1 MTGEEKRLVSER
13 KAVQTVVRQNIG
25 EDRAGE
31 ARIEDAELISVILA
45 IGLGLFGPTLSQLP
59 GKPRI
64 GTRAVAL
71 KWVEDGLRLG

>member
-1 MTGEEKRLVSER
+1 MTGEEKRLVSEC

-25 EDRAGE
+25 ADRAGE

-45 IGLGLFGPTLSQLP
+45 IGLGLFGPPLSQLP